1 MTNPETT
8 TLKRVM
14 LAATRRGW
22 RLFRNNVGVARYID
36 RHANRRMVRY
46 GLGPDSPDLVGWRPV
61 EITEEMVGQT
71 IAQFTAVEVK
81 TQTGKLRANQ
91 KRWLAAVEAA
101 GGVAIVARGAED
113 LSEEETDA
121 T

>member
-1 MTNPETT
+1 MTNPETA

-22 RLFRNNVGVARYID
+22 RLFRNNVGVAQYPNGQ
-36 RHANRRMVRY
+36 AVKY
-46 GLGPDSPDLVGWRPV
+46 GLAPGSSDLVGWRSVTVTPDM
-61 EITEEMVGQT
+61 IGEE
-71 IAQFTAVEVK
+71 IAQFVAVEVK
-81 TQTGKLRANQ
+81 APQGRLRANQ
-91 KRWLAAVEAA
+91 RRWLNAVEAA

-113 LSEEETDA
+113 LEATDA